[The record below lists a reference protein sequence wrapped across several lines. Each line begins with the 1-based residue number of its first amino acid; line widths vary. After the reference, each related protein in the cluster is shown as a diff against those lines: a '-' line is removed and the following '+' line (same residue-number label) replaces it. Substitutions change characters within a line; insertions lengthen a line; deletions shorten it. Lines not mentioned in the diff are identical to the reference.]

1 MSATEKTQKRRLGKV
16 LRIYRRAF
24 GLVCRESGG
33 YTAILVVEKVL
44 DTCMPY
50 WDIWFTARLLDE
62 IWGGR
67 SPKLLVLYAF
77 FLLAGNLALTFL
89 GQFLNAMEGQK
100 RFEFSQKENMIFT
113 KKIMELDYNRLS
125 ES

>member
-50 WDIWFTARLLDE
+50 WDIWFTA
-62 IWGGR
+62 
-67 SPKLLVLYAF
+67 
-77 FLLAGNLALTFL
+77 
-89 GQFLNAMEGQK
+89 
-100 RFEFSQKENMIFT
+100 
-113 KKIMELDYNRLS
+113 
-125 ES
+125 

>member
-67 SPKLLVLYAF
+67 SPKLLVLSACGKSCADF
-77 FLLAGNLALTFL
+77 SWTIPECHGGPEAVRVLP
-89 GQFLNAMEGQK
+89 EGEHDIYQK
-100 RFEFSQKENMIFT
+100 
-113 KKIMELDYNRLS
+113 DHGA
-125 ES
+125 